1 MPVGIAASLLVLRLF
16 GTGRVEPTTIGL
28 PEIAADVRLVLVVLV
43 LLAATVRMAL
53 SGGAAARPIGV
64 GLGVTALL
72 ALYPAL
78 GLAHLVLIAAILTV
92 VYAAVVSLALP
103 DHWEA
108 VRSDLGL
115 VALWIGI
122 ATASPL
128 AVAGGLLALAARAL
142 AALATSS
149 WLVPHRD
156 YIALVGGS
164 AAFVVGAIAAGVGG
178 AASPDPSVGTLAV
191 IAAVLLV
198 AVELVQVGRR
208 FRIAD
213 VPPDLDATSAL
224 VALLLAALS
233 AALVAIPLTD
243 VVREQLGDRDAASSA
258 ILIAGMAG
266 GATLVVVLARTVGP
280 LLPFFEMLAERSRPA
295 IRTLDPVPV
304 GVGTFRAL
312 EATATRASWAFGLFE
327 RRAGVWLATLL
338 IVGLLAWAVR

>member
-1 MPVGIAASLLVLRLF
+1 
-16 GTGRVEPTTIGL
+16 
-28 PEIAADVRLVLVVLV
+28 
-43 LLAATVRMAL
+43 
-53 SGGAAARPIGV
+53 
-64 GLGVTALL
+64 
-72 ALYPAL
+72 
-78 GLAHLVLIAAILTV
+78 
-92 VYAAVVSLALP
+92 
-103 DHWEA
+103 
-108 VRSDLGL
+108 
-115 VALWIGI
+115 
-122 ATASPL
+122 
-128 AVAGGLLALAARAL
+128 
-142 AALATSS
+142 
-149 WLVPHRD
+149 
-156 YIALVGGS
+156 
-164 AAFVVGAIAAGVGG
+164 
-178 AASPDPSVGTLAV
+178 V